1 MRPGSPPTA
10 AYIADLAAQLAVMAK
25 AEGMTD
31 LAYVLSMAELEAREL
46 SNVPKQAMV
55 LEQEHEAAA

>member
-1 MRPGSPPTA
+1 MRPGSQPTA

-25 AEGMTD
+25 AEEMRD

-46 SNVPKQAMV
+46 SKMPEEAMV